1 MGSGPLTFIGTG
13 PVAVQGPGEQR
24 LGYNDQIGDYSDN
37 GGGFTVTIETC
48 SLYGLPILG
57 PPLCSLLG

>member
-1 MGSGPLTFIGTG
+1 VQGSGEL
-13 PVAVQGPGEQR
+13 R
-24 LGYNDQIGDYSDN
+24 LGYNDVIGEYYNN
-37 GGGFTVTIETC
+37 GGGFTVTVETC

>member
-1 MGSGPLTFIGTG
+1 MLRQLTGS
-13 PVAVQGPGEQR
+13 PVWDGAAC
-24 LGYNDQIGDYSDN
+24 IAI
-37 GGGFTVTIETC
+37 GGGFTVTIQTC